1 MGWIK
6 TAGLAVILFG
16 ICFMAFFS
24 TFEELETSYG
34 SDYNDSDNGLESLKT
49 HGSTEINASNTVIL
63 SHKGEIQNGSIA
75 SATAEDNLIATG
87 FSIVK
92 EVFLYPVQIFG
103 IADIILGQVFG
114 LSLEDYGWLYTGLE
128 AILMFLIIM
137 AILTV
142 IFKVN
147 F

>member
-16 ICFMAFFS
+16 ICFMAFF
-24 TFEELETSYG
+24 TVFDEMETNYG
-34 SDYNDSDNGLESLKT
+34 SDYNSSNSSLESLRT
-49 HGSTEINASNTVIL
+49 HTNAEINASNTVIL
-63 SHKGEIQNGSIA
+63 SHKDEIQNGSIA